1 MLDTL
6 RVRVHKKQVMGK
18 MVVMY
23 KEAEFA
29 YRCKHQD
36 MVEQESEKSL

>member
-6 RVRVHKKQVMGK
+6 QVRVHKKQVMSK

-23 KEAEFA
+23 KEAEFP
-29 YRCKHQD
+29 YRKHQD
-36 MVEQESEKSL
+36 MVEQESGKSL